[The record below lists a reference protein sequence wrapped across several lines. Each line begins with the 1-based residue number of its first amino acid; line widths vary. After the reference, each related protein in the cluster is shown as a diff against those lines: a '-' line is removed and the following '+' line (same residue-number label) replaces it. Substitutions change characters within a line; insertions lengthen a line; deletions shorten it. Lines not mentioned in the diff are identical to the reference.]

1 MISERESKIAERA
14 ASAPVALDLRVIIE
28 GKTLPLDRAN
38 LDTDQIVPARHLTG
52 ITTTGLGKYLFEDMP
67 GGPES
72 LAAHAG
78 ANIIVTRE
86 NFGCGSSREHAA
98 WAIIDRGFKAVI
110 APSFARIFHE
120 NAYNNALTPV
130 ILTAEEVEKCM
141 HAVTIKIDVEK
152 QTVTLDNGERFTFD
166 LDPLRK
172 QFILGGG
179 FLEYMNARVAQ
190 VRAWESTRPHLSS

>member
-1 MISERESKIAERA
+1 MISDREPTTAERTA
-14 ASAPVALDLRVIIE
+14 VAPLALDLRVIIA
-28 GKTLPLDRAN
+28 GKTLPIDRAN
-38 LDTDQIVPARHLTG
+38 IDTDQIIPARFLTG
-52 ITTTGLGKYLFEDMP
+52 ITTTGLGKYLFEGMP
-67 GGPES
+67 GGPEA
-72 LAAHAG
+72 LNAHAD

-98 WAIIDRGFKAVI
+98 WAILDRGFKAVI

-130 ILTAEEVEKCM
+130 ILTAEQVEKCM
-141 HAVTIKIDVEK
+141 HAITITIDVDK
-152 QTVTLDNGERFTFD
+152 QRVTLDNGETFTFE
-166 LDPLRK
+166 LDALRK

-190 VRAWESTRPHLSS
+190 VRAWEAKRS